1 MVLLLIRCRVTRC
14 ECGQFDLTFPHCMVG
29 AIGGKTRRD
38 GIAAYDR
45 VHPTGCFH
53 GWTMGCGM
61 RAMNPAD
68 RAGLMA
74 DSHVP
79 LWLWDGCA
87 CLGTGLNVRSLLKE
101 FCRVVFLRNGLVD
114 LVEISDC
121 FDWLIVVCYF
131 WVFWGGRGRGIVYH
145 ARGSYSSVSD

>member
-1 MVLLLIRCRVTRC
+1 MKMVLLLIRCRVTRC

-38 GIAAYDR
+38 GIAAYGR

-61 RAMNPAD
+61 RVMNPAGRD
-68 RAGLMA
+68 LTDTHRAMGRVTVNPEGRAGLMA
-74 DSHVP
+74 DSHAP

-87 CLGTGLNVRSLLKE
+87 CVGT
-101 FCRVVFLRNGLVD
+101 
-114 LVEISDC
+114 
-121 FDWLIVVCYF
+121 
-131 WVFWGGRGRGIVYH
+131 
-145 ARGSYSSVSD
+145 